1 MIRMLFFDL
10 DGTLLMPDHRTISP
24 RTQEALRAARQA
36 GVMLAVA
43 TGRCQAILPQAIQS
57 LPFDYLITSNG
68 ADVTQVGTGRRIL
81 RRHIAPEDAQLA
93 WEILDPYGMFLEWFI
108 DRRIAVDEKVNSL
121 IGQLSLPDWH
131 RDYFSKKA
139 YPVFKS
145 VEDYIQRGA
154 PGLEKLNLLRC
165 DPVKRAEAWEKLE
178 RTGRF
183 TLATSLGTNMEVNA
197 QGCSKGSSI
206 EALLQSLHILQEEA
220 AAFGDGGND
229 VEMLKAVGT
238 GVAMGNALDRVKEQ
252 ADAITLSNGEEGVAE
267 WIERTLFVREPVSKA
282 GCLMG

>member
-1 MIRMLFFDL
+1 MIRILFFDL
-10 DGTLLMPDHRTISP
+10 DGTLLMPDHYTVSP
-24 RTQEALRAARQA
+24 RTREALRTVRQA

-43 TGRCQAILPQAIQS
+43 TGRCQAILPEAIQS

-68 ADVTQVGTGRRIL
+68 ADVTQAGTDRRIL
-81 RRHIAPEDAQLA
+81 RREIAPEDALLA
-93 WEILDPYGMFLEWFI
+93 WKILAPYGMFLEWFI
-108 DRRIAVDEKVNSL
+108 DRRIAVDGKASSL

-131 RDYFSKKA
+131 RDYFGKEA
-139 YPVFKS
+139 YPILKS

-197 QGCSKGSSI
+197 KDCSKGSSI
-206 EALLQSLHILQEEA
+206 EALLQSLHIPKEES

-229 VEMLKAVGT
+229 VEMLQAVGT

-252 ADAITLSNGEEGVAE
+252 ADAVTLSNGEEGVAE
-267 WIERTLFVREPVSKA
+267 WIERALLSGRR
-282 GCLMG
+282 